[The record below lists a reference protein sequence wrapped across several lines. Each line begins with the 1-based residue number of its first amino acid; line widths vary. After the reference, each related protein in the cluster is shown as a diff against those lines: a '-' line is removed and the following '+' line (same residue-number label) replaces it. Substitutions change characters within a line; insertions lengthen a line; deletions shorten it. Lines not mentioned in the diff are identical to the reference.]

1 MSIESCSWYAVDIS
15 NVDIPLGPK
24 NDVLICKVFS
34 FQMVILFLH
43 TPDEDR
49 VNPDLHSQ
57 LQLLLQTM
65 SPEIVPTATIAG
77 DASILRE
84 YLTKHPH
91 EVAIYARCAILP
103 ILPEYIIRI
112 LSATTISLVATT
124 ISLGPVFDC
133 LQHCFYILQVIKSP
147 GKVWEGG

>member
-1 MSIESCSWYAVDIS
+1 MCV
-15 NVDIPLGPK
+15 P
-24 NDVLICKVFS
+24 
-34 FQMVILFLH
+34 FLH

-84 YLTKHPH
+84 YLKKHPH
-91 EVAIYARCAILP
+91 EVATYARFALLP
-103 ILPEYIIRI
+103 MLPGSIM
-112 LSATTISLVATT
+112 SATTISLVATT
-124 ISLGPVFDC
+124 INLGPVFDC
-133 LQHCFYILQVIKSP
+133 LQHCFCILQAIKSP